1 MGSTNRTDDALARAR
16 QAKDQLQRK
25 LASCESLRGI
35 GITRVGEAYGVKVNL
50 SNDEDRKSIPDAVKG
65 VPVVVD
71 VVGEIRKR
79 GT

>member
-1 MGSTNRTDDALARAR
+1 MGSTKRADGGLQRAR
-16 QAKDQLQRK
+16 QAKEQLQRT
-25 LASCESLRGI
+25 LASCASLRGI

-50 SNDEDRKSIPDAVKG
+50 SNEGDRKSVPDAVKG

-79 GT
+79 